1 MKRYDELLIKS
12 FERACE
18 KYPDRTAIIYIG
30 EKFSYRRLKDLIDRF
45 ATALHDLGVKKN
57 DRVMLYI
64 PRSADVIK
72 YKGYR
77 ISCSEIEAVLQGH
90 TAVVGACVVGVPDP
104 KVGERIKAI
113 VVLKHDARGV
123 GATELLKWRRER
135 LSPYKVPG

>member
-57 DRVMLYI
+57 DRVML
-64 PRSADVIK
+64 
-72 YKGYR
+72 
-77 ISCSEIEAVLQGH
+77 
-90 TAVVGACVVGVPDP
+90 
-104 KVGERIKAI
+104 
-113 VVLKHDARGV
+113 
-123 GATELLKWRRER
+123 
-135 LSPYKVPG
+135 